1 MFYNGNKRQPQ
12 SETTWSASRLDE
24 FKTSGK
30 PVLVTD
36 YVTKTRQ
43 IDDFYARANAKG
55 YVPYATRRDLD
66 VLRVNRGHEPD

>member
-66 VLRVNRGHEPD
+66 VLRVNRAHEPD